1 MMSTLGKH
9 CKGYPLKLFRQF
21 PYWTENRK
29 NARRVRQEVDGEI
42 VEVHRELTDS
52 TYLYLQEDFTV
63 TDSIFVNENIIF
75 NNVTAEWIDY
85 CLNVL
90 GVQFPTSESM
100 RSVVSSPS
108 TNGKNA

>member
-1 MMSTLGKH
+1 MSTLGKH

-42 VEVHRELTDS
+42 VEVQRDLTDS

-75 NNVTAEWIDY
+75 NNVTMEWIDY

-90 GVQFPTSESM
+90 GVQFPTSESI
-100 RSVVSSPS
+100 SNVVSAQPV
-108 TNGKNA
+108 NGDAA

>member
-9 CKGYPLKLFRQF
+9 CKGYPLKLLRQF
-21 PYWTENRK
+21 PRWTENRK
-29 NARRVRQEVDGEI
+29 NARRVRKEIDGEI
-42 VEVHRELTDS
+42 VEVHRDLTDS

-75 NNVTAEWIDY
+75 NNVTVEWIDY

-90 GVQFPTSESM
+90 GVQFPTSELM
-100 RSVVSSPS
+100 RSVVS
-108 TNGKNA
+108 TQAANGDAA

>member
-21 PYWTENRK
+21 PHWTENRK

-42 VEVHRELTDS
+42 VEVNRDLTDS

-75 NNVTAEWIDY
+75 NNVTEEWIDY

-100 RSVVSSPS
+100 RSVVGSPS

>member
-9 CKGYPLKLFRQF
+9 CKGYPLKLLRQF
-21 PYWTENRK
+21 PRWTENRK
-29 NARRVRQEVDGEI
+29 NARRVRQEIDGEI
-42 VEVHRELTDS
+42 VEVHRDLTDS

-90 GVQFPTSESM
+90 GVQFPTSELM
-100 RSVVSSPS
+100 KGVVS
-108 TNGKNA
+108 THQANGDAA